1 MGINGKVFLPMHIPV
16 LLAGFVLGTRYGLLV
31 GVLAP
36 IINFLVS
43 GMPPVPYMYAM
54 IFELAAYG
62 LLAGW
67 LFSRLNLLVS
77 LLGAM
82 LGGRV
87 IFGLAGWFILQKAP
101 FLLIKGSVMTGLVG
115 IVLQLVLVP
124 VLVKALER
132 ILASNSVNLGL

>member
-31 GVLAP
+31 GGLAP

>member
-16 LLAGFVLGTRYGLLV
+16 LLAGFVLGARYGLFV

-43 GMPPVPYMYAM
+43 GMPPVPYLYAM

-67 LFSRLNLLVS
+67 LSGRLNLLVS
-77 LLGAM
+77 LLLAM

-101 FLLIKGSVMTGLVG
+101 FLLIKGSIMTGLVG
-115 IVLQLVLVP
+115 IAIQLVLVP

-132 ILASNSVNLGL
+132 ILASNSTNLEM